1 MAELTPE
8 QWAEVKRL
16 FMCAAELQP
25 DEILDYLRRE
35 CPNDDLRREVA
46 SLLDYSGE
54 GLVSA
59 AAAIASAAA
68 AALVEEPD
76 PDERLIGARL
86 GPYKVEAIAGHGG
99 MGAVYRASRDDGE
112 YRQEVAIK
120 LVRAAAQSP
129 STLQRFKRE
138 RQILARLAHPN
149 IARLLDGGSTA
160 DGVPYLVMEFIE
172 GEPIT
177 AWCERQSLTV
187 AQRLRLFLQVSE
199 GVKFAHGNMVVHRD
213 LKPGNILV
221 TADGVPKL
229 LDFGIAKMLVSG
241 ADSAAPTVTGVQ
253 AMTPEYAA
261 PEQVRGDPVSK
272 SVDVYALGL
281 VLYEILTGRKAQ
293 QILDRA
299 PAAIDRTVCQTEPP
313 APATLKA
320 GLAGDLDN
328 IVRMA
333 IRKEPA
339 RRYASVTDLA
349 RDIRLHLE
357 GRPVAARPDTAAY
370 RVSRF
375 VR

>member
-1 MAELTPE
+1 MSQLSPE
-8 QWAEVKRL
+8 KWAEAQRL
-16 FMCAAELQP
+16 FARA
-25 DEILDYLRRE
+25 LDLPPVERAGFLERE
-35 CPNDDLRREVA
+35 CADAEVLCEVRSLLEYSGDDLRT
-46 SLLDYSGE
+46 
-54 GLVSA
+54 A
-59 AAAIASAAA
+59 AAAIAAAA
-68 AALVEEPD
+68 SAVGRETD

-129 STLQRFKRE
+129 GMLHRFKQE

-261 PEQVRGDPVSK
+261 P
-272 SVDVYALGL
+272 
-281 VLYEILTGRKAQ
+281 
-293 QILDRA
+293 
-299 PAAIDRTVCQTEPP
+299 
-313 APATLKA
+313 
-320 GLAGDLDN
+320 
-328 IVRMA
+328 
-333 IRKEPA
+333 
-339 RRYASVTDLA
+339 
-349 RDIRLHLE
+349 
-357 GRPVAARPDTAAY
+357 
-370 RVSRF
+370 
-375 VR
+375 